1 MNFINVEVNEEGL
14 TVTYSDGNPKNYPD
28 VTTVLDTSGTKSH
41 YRLVGENESKFE
53 LYISKLSD
61 YLGKALVKSG
71 IIVPKAVLTGL
82 PKGYKLFENIKEYP
96 KMANKPARK
105 DTYLFGNGSKY
116 RSPAEFED
124 HLLWLASDKE
134 IPCSCKYCYK
144 DGQKVISYPS
154 GTLRSLKSP
163 KSEAFTSSTKKWSFA
178 QKGKSKASINVKDD
192 GFLPKIDNKSRR
204 EDIVWASIQHVLSS
218 TQRDSILNEN
228 GGEQIKYWPAIVRER
243 SRVMHDLSNSTS
255 IDSQDATVF
264 YTLQLLML
272 AGTKRVQQN
281 AIIPW
286 LAHNTKDLVQSTE
299 NSLLSHIESNAHLLK
314 SSARGE
320 FVDKWFKAIEQA
332 NEISLTYTPILEY
345 KYCLPNGYLKYI
357 ELANERRLLQQMES
371 YPHYRAIF
379 LGTELLKEDDY
390 VRLSRPSRDS
400 SERLPVFKINTI
412 FMNSQNKIQMSG
424 DMFPRG
430 PSRGD
435 SDSFMLKKLNKD
447 KFEYTI
453 DLSEVSGRYYQLYPS
468 INQSMSCTIPVSFTN
483 RMSII
488 SETTKLN
495 NADAS
500 NQTPRKQMAKRS
512 KPLPPLP
519 GKKVKVDDTPVTNNE
534 LVLQNNALTPINV
547 IKNVSQDTSSS
558 DMVRLSTDIKATPD
572 LIIVSPTLPFL
583 DEKDGEM
590 SEIECTPVQ
599 GGSVV

>member
-1 MNFINVEVNEEGL
+1 MNFINVEVTEEGL
-14 TVTYSDGNPKNYPD
+14 AVTYSDGSPDNYPD

-41 YRLVGENESKFE
+41 YRTVGENESKFE
-53 LYISKLSD
+53 LYLTKLGD
-61 YLGKALVKSG
+61 CLGKALVKND

-96 KMANKPARK
+96 QKLNKPARK

-134 IPCSCKYCYK
+134 IPCLCKYCHK
-144 DGQKVISYPS
+144 DGQKASPS
-154 GTLRSLKSP
+154 SSGSLKSP
-163 KSEAFTSSTKKWSFA
+163 KSPKTENFFSSTKKWSSA
-178 QKGKSKASINVKDD
+178 QKGKSKALINVKEESL
-192 GFLPKIDNKSRR
+192 LPKIDNKSRR
-204 EDIVWASIQHVLSS
+204 EDIVWASVQYVLNPA
-218 TQRDSILNEN
+218 QRNSLLNEK
-228 GGEQIKYWPAIVRER
+228 GGDQIKYWPAIVRER
-243 SRVMHDLSNSTS
+243 SRAMHDLGNSTS
-255 IDSQDATVF
+255 IDSPDAMVF

-272 AGTKRVQQN
+272 AGTKRVQQY
-281 AIIPW
+281 AILPW
-286 LAHNTKDLVQSTE
+286 LAYNTNDLIQSIE
-299 NSLLSHIESNAHLLK
+299 NSLHNDNSAHLFK

-320 FVDKWFKAIEQA
+320 FVGKWFRAIEQA
-332 NEISLTYTPILEY
+332 SEISSTYTPILEY

-390 VRLSRPSRDS
+390 VRLVRPSRES
-400 SERLPVFKINTI
+400 HERLPIFKINTI

-430 PSRGD
+430 PSKGD
-435 SDSFMLKKLNKD
+435 GDSFMLKKLNKD
-447 KFEYTI
+447 KFEYTV
-453 DLSEVSGRYYQLYPS
+453 DLSEVSGRFYQLYTS
-468 INQSMSCTIPVSFTN
+468 INQSMSCTIPVSFAN

-495 NADAS
+495 EADAS

-519 GKKVKVDDTPVTNNE
+519 SKKVKVEETSVTTGDF
-534 LVLQNNALTPINV
+534 VSPQNNDSAKALTPIINV
-547 IKNVSQDTSSS
+547 MENVSQETEIGNPNGNGISTS
-558 DMVRLSTDIKATPD
+558 IKTTSNS
-572 LIIVSPTLPFL
+572 IIVSPSLPFL
-583 DEKDGEM
+583 NENEEEM
-590 SEIECTPVQ
+590 SEAECV
-599 GGSVV
+599 